1 MAEQTT
7 PAAAGAP
14 ARLRIADLP
23 GRGRAHSTGYV
34 ESVTLVPADSAPRFT
49 AVVADLQGAYRDPAA
64 AQARRR
70 VRLVWIG
77 QRRIPGIVAGTQ
89 VAFEGM
95 VSSVA
100 GQPTI
105 FNPRYEIIGRP
116 EGEI

>member
-1 MAEQTT
+1 MAKQTT
-7 PAAAGAP
+7 PAAAGLP

>member
-1 MAEQTT
+1 M
-7 PAAAGAP
+7 PPAAGAS

-23 GRGRAHSTGYV
+23 GRGRAHSSGYV

-49 AVVADLQGAYRDPAA
+49 AVRADLQGAYRDPAA
-64 AQARRR
+64 AQTRQR
-70 VRLVWIG
+70 VRLIWIG

-95 VSSVA
+95 VSSVG

-116 EGEI
+116 EGEL

>member
-1 MAEQTT
+1 MAKQTT

-34 ESVTLVPADSAPRFT
+34 ESVTLVPTDSAPRFT

>member
-1 MAEQTT
+1 M
-7 PAAAGAP
+7 
-14 ARLRIADLP
+14 
-23 GRGRAHSTGYV
+23 
-34 ESVTLVPADSAPRFT
+34 ESVTLVPAGSAPRFT
-49 AVVADLQGAYRDPAA
+49 AVLADLQGAYRDPTAA
-64 AQARRR
+64 HARRR

-95 VSSVA
+95 VSLVD

-116 EGEI
+116 EGEL

>member
-1 MAEQTT
+1 MAKQTT

>member
-1 MAEQTT
+1 M
-7 PAAAGAP
+7 PPAAGAS
-14 ARLRIADLP
+14 ARRRIADLP
-23 GRGRAHSTGYV
+23 SRGRAHSSGYV
-34 ESVTLVPADSAPRFT
+34 ESVTLVPVDSEPRFT
-49 AVVADLQGAYRDPAA
+49 AILADLQGAYRDPAA
-64 AQARRR
+64 SHARRR
-70 VRLVWIG
+70 VRLIWIG

-95 VSSVA
+95 VSTVD

>member
-1 MAEQTT
+1 MAKQTT

-77 QRRIPGIVAGTQ
+77 QRRIPGMVAGTQ

>member
-1 MAEQTT
+1 LAKQTT